1 MATDKKKKRKKVWA
15 YRLCCDNSD
24 LYIQIRLELEI
35 FFFKGADAA
44 EGVTANNVAQ
54 MFDDPAL

>member
-1 MATDKKKKRKKVWA
+1 M

-35 FFFKGADAA
+35 FFKGADAA